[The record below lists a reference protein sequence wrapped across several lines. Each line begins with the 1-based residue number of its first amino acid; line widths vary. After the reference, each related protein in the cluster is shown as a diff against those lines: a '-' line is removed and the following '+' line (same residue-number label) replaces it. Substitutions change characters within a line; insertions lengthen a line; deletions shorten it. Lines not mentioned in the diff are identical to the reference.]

1 MRPLAP
7 ILASILGVCA
17 VLGAIGGS
25 RSTALFEASFDLS
38 AQAPKAELGSFS
50 TKGQTGLFV
59 VATGSGGYAAL
70 FGAPGQEVFLQ
81 GLFAGG
87 SSIAS
92 GGLDLSCSVLPKVKG
107 HFEIGLITD
116 EPTSAF
122 YPATGSGVDGN
133 LVVAGSPA
141 GASLPSNVELEF
153 ALHLERTSVAS
164 NWAYEL
170 VVTWSDPKVEGG
182 IGSTTLTGVLP
193 NTALRKVLGVGFL
206 KPSASNAIVQVD
218 DILAV
223 QSAQ

>member
-1 MRPLAP
+1 MRLLAP
-7 ILASILGVCA
+7 ILTSVLGVCA
-17 VLGAIGGS
+17 LVGAIAGI
-25 RSTALFEASFDLS
+25 RSTVLFQASFDLS
-38 AQAPKAELGSFS
+38 AQAPKAELGSFAS
-50 TKGQTGLFV
+50 KGQNGLTL
-59 VATGSGGYAAL
+59 VATNGGGYAAL

-81 GLFAGG
+81 GLFAEGK
-87 SSIAS
+87 SIAS
-92 GGLDLSCSVLPKVKG
+92 GGLDLTCSVLPKVKG

-122 YPATGSGVDGN
+122 YPATGSGIDGN
-133 LVVAGSPA
+133 LVVAGSPT

-153 ALHLERTSVAS
+153 ALHLERTSLAS

-170 VVTWSDPKVEGG
+170 VVSWADPKVEGG